1 MRNSLHG
8 RNYFLQFRT
17 WIKGFIYLAPLLVTF
32 RNGLN
37 YWGYDYYALSWSTA
51 WPEPISVFSVEN
63 FGNLA
68 IAHLL
73 GVDTRL
79 GWVFLHLGLTFT
91 FFLLLM
97 HFVNREIVE
106 VNAKQT
112 LFVVLLASPLSMMLM
127 QEIGYFDVLTVIGA
141 LILANAQSNLG
152 RILGALVMASG
163 NTPQALIATFIFCF
177 SFTLLDKSKSIKRL
191 VGFSAFFFVS
201 LVWLLERFWLN
212 GVGRTEEFGP
222 GMWSYSFKGF
232 LIASPLFL
240 YSLLGPLVI
249 LIPRIHS
256 RVGHSIKSNEVQVIL
271 GFLLVPGIFGIIT
284 TESTRD
290 ALCIMAPTIF
300 WYIRR
305 EIVAFGLRVNNWE
318 RVALCTLPCF
328 LIWRQGALVEPWGI
342 LHRYFF

>member
-1 MRNSLHG
+1 MPKSRHG
-8 RNYFLQFRT
+8 KNYFLQFRS
-17 WIKGFIYLAPLLVTF
+17 WITGFILLAPLLVIC

-37 YWGYDYYALSWSTA
+37 YWGYDYYALSWSAA

-79 GWVFLHLGLTFT
+79 GWVFLHLGMTFT

-106 VNAKQT
+106 VKAKQT

-141 LILANAQSNLG
+141 LILANAQSNPG

-201 LVWLLERFWLN
+201 LVWLLERLWLN

-249 LIPRIHS
+249 LIPKIHS

-305 EIVAFGLRVNNWE
+305 EIVAFGLRITAWE
-318 RVALCTLPCF
+318 SVALCTLPCF
-328 LIWRQGALVEPWGI
+328 LIWRQGAVVEPWAI